1 MREALHRQRQNFEA
15 WRQVSEVLLTACP
28 EDLLSGERRQTVI
41 FELLQELLCKVGLI
55 FVCFLLQHVGVFT
68 PSVAWR
74 REMWKEEALDDL
86 LSKDKRGP
94 SSDQPWNCL
103 KGNVGETSER
113 WGGTHMGFS
122 DHIYTILN

>member
-41 FELLQELLCKVGLI
+41 FELLQELLCKVGL
-55 FVCFLLQHVGVFT
+55 VLLLLLLLLQLLGVFT

-74 REMWKEEALDDL
+74 RAAWKEEA
-86 LSKDKRGP
+86 
-94 SSDQPWNCL
+94 
-103 KGNVGETSER
+103 
-113 WGGTHMGFS
+113 
-122 DHIYTILN
+122 